1 LDSSGKILGQLVG
14 RVCGQLVGRFVGQFR
29 ADIGLLWTTF
39 FHTCVDKSEA
49 VFYNLFSHLFAR
61 SEVVVLLPL
70 FTPVLTG
77 VRQYSCV
84 VLASV

>member
-1 LDSSGKILGQLVG
+1 
-14 RVCGQLVGRFVGQFR
+14 VGRFVGQFR
-29 ADIGLLWTTF
+29 ANIRHLWTTS
-39 FHTCVDKSEA
+39 FHTYVDKSEV
-49 VFYNLFSHLFAR
+49 VFYNFFSHLFSR

-70 FTPVLTG
+70 FTPVLTR

>member
-1 LDSSGKILGQLVG
+1 VG
-14 RVCGQLVGRFVGQFR
+14 RCVGQPVGLFWTCVFQPLFTPIW
-29 ADIGLLWTTF
+29 IGVRLIWTAS
-39 FHTCVDKSEA
+39 FHTCVDRSEA

-84 VLASV
+84 VLALV